1 MADASSPAHLPVLTG
16 PILEL
21 AFPPHG
27 RIFVDGTF
35 GLGGHSRALLER
47 FPTIERLLGI
57 DRDADALRLSG
68 ETFSDPRV
76 ERIHACASAIPE
88 ILRERGIPG
97 VDGILLDLGVSSF
110 QLDTA
115 DRGFSFMRPGPLD
128 MRMNRHSGTTA
139 AEIVNTAS
147 ERELAD
153 IFFRYGEERLSRRI
167 AEAIVRRRATAS
179 LATTEELA
187 ELVSSVYPTRLRR
200 ESPIHPA
207 TRVFQAL
214 RIAVNEELDELR
226 QALDGAIASLLP
238 GGRIAVIS
246 FHSLEDRIVKQA
258 FVSAFHPCTCP
269 PKLAVCVCG
278 RRPTLGPVTRKPVTA
293 GLDETAANPRAR
305 SAKLRVA
312 EKLP

>member
-1 MADASSPAHLPVLTG
+1 MADAPLPSHLPVLTG

-35 GLGGHSRALLER
+35 GLGGHSKALLGR
-47 FPTIERLLGI
+47 FPAIERVLGV
-57 DRDADALRLSG
+57 DRDADVLRLSG
-68 ETFSDPRV
+68 ENLSDPRV
-76 ERIHACASAIPE
+76 ERIHARASEIPA
-88 ILRERGIPG
+88 ILRDRGIPG
-97 VDGILLDLGVSSF
+97 VDGILLDLGVSSY

-115 DRGFSFMRPGPLD
+115 ERGFSFMRPGPLD
-128 MRMNRHSGTTA
+128 MRMDRHTGTSA
-139 AEIVNTAS
+139 AGIVNTAS

-153 IFFRYGEERLSRRI
+153 IFFRYGEERLARRI
-167 AEAIVRRRATAS
+167 ADAIVRRRATAPFS
-179 LATTEELA
+179 TTEELA
-187 ELVSSVYPTRLRR
+187 EVVSSAYPARLRR
-200 ESPIHPA
+200 ASPIHPA

-246 FHSLEDRIVKQA
+246 FHSLEDRIVKQTFAAA
-258 FVSAFHPCTCP
+258 FRPCTCP

-278 RRPTLGPVTRKPVTA
+278 RLPTLRPLTGKPVIA
-293 GLDETAANPRAR
+293 SLEETTGNPRAR
-305 SAKLRVA
+305 SARLRIA